1 MEATGLI
8 NICTEILKEVIS
20 LNRAH
25 TRCGSQVVGTRTPIK
40 KGKVRGFIYAGWVK
54 KKEVSNK
61 SDACDCHH
69 CIFLHKNSVFVRK
82 GTTCRFKFPLSFD

>member
-1 MEATGLI
+1 MWLSGGRYKDSNKERQSKRFY
-8 NICTEILKEVIS
+8 ICRL
-20 LNRAH
+20 
-25 TRCGSQVVGTRTPIK
+25 G
-40 KGKVRGFIYAGWVK
+40 K

-82 GTTCRFKFPLSFD
+82 GTTCRFKFPLNFDKSIAMIDSFKEFFFSPKLGLNS

>member
-54 KKEVSNK
+54 KKRSQIKVMLVT
-61 SDACDCHH
+61 ATTAYFY
-69 CIFLHKNSVFVRK
+69 IRTLFL
-82 GTTCRFKFPLSFD
+82 